1 MKFSNKL
8 VQGLTADT
16 STTIVMMTAN
26 IRALVSED
34 DWDMSDTNT
43 KRCYQVPS
51 RYLIIIIIIIVII
64 VNIPCG
70 HILYIIYSCG

>member
-1 MKFSNKL
+1 MNEIFNKL
-8 VQGLTADT
+8 VQGLTANT

-43 KRCYQVPS
+43 KRCIS
-51 RYLIIIIIIIVII
+51 SSL
-64 VNIPCG
+64 
-70 HILYIIYSCG
+70 